1 MAQMWVP
8 LTLRFSIQTQRFEIW
23 APAFAGAS
31 G

>member
-8 LTLRFSIQTQRFEIW
+8 LTLRFSNQPQRFEIR
-23 APAFAGAS
+23 APAFAGVS